1 MVQASASLRSSKGTE
16 RSARRRG
23 RWRRI
28 LLWLAASG
36 VVLVGLTYWAVHR
49 FEWAGPLVANSL
61 RAVIGV
67 DNVAHLEDLVYAAE
81 DRVNRLTRKN
91 EKPQAHW
98 QVPAVA
104 PALSNTPPASA
115 SAVPEAARLPPFAPK
130 DPGPAL
136 KQWSAPGDGKWVPM
150 VDPRRPGEP
159 TYMMKTLLHPDV
171 GRSWAEV
178 FVVAVDLRRVRVYAV
193 AGTRE
198 PAADSPEGEKYERT
212 ALIPSA
218 HDDELLGAFNGGFMT
233 EHGGYGMKVDGVTL
247 VKPKPNACTL
257 AVYADDSVRIAP
269 WKDIAADEPRMRWFR
284 QAPECMWSSDV
295 LHPGLVG
302 GKGLKWGATL
312 DGDTVIRRSA
322 VGLNAARDVLY
333 VSITNHT
340 SARVLADGMHHCGA
354 VDVAQLDVNW
364 SYPKFVTF
372 EPGEGSPERKAV
384 ALSEGFEYSPD
395 EYIRKKQRRDFFYL
409 MRKDTG
415 LLPPSDYAA
424 PSASAAPAASPP
436 PSATPQP

>member
-1 MVQASASLRSSKGTE
+1 MVQASASLRSSKRTE
-16 RSARRRG
+16 RPARRRG

-28 LLWLAASG
+28 LLWLLGSG
-36 VVLVGLTYWAVHR
+36 ALLVALTYWAVHR

-104 PALSNTPPASA
+104 PAPSAATAAPSA
-115 SAVPEAARLPPFAPK
+115 SAATPSVAPFTLK

-136 KQWSAPGDGKWVPM
+136 KAWSAPGDGKWVPM
-150 VDPRRPGEP
+150 VDARRPGEP
-159 TYMMKTLLHPDV
+159 PYMLKTLLHPDA

-178 FVVAVDLRRVRVYAV
+178 FVVAVDLRRVRLYAV

-198 PAADSPEGEKYERT
+198 PAADSPDGEKYERT
-212 ALIPSA
+212 ALIPSE
-218 HDDELLGAFNGGFMT
+218 HDEELLGAFNGGFMT
-233 EHGGYGMKVDGVTL
+233 EHGGYGMKIDGVTL
-247 VKPKPNACTL
+247 VKPKPNACTI
-257 AVYADDSVRIAP
+257 AVYADDSLRIAP
-269 WKDIAADEPRMRWFR
+269 WHDIAADEPRMRWFR
-284 QAPECMWSSDV
+284 QAPECMWSGNV

-322 VGLNAARDVLY
+322 IGLNAARDVLY

-372 EPGEGSPERKAV
+372 EPGDAGAGRKAV
-384 ALSEGFEYSPD
+384 ALADGFEYSPD

-415 LLPPSDYAA
+415 LTPPAGYVAPSPPAA
-424 PSASAAPAASPP
+424 PPN
-436 PSATPQP
+436 

>member
-1 MVQASASLRSSKGTE
+1 MVQASASV
-16 RSARRRG
+16 RSAKKSERKPGWRG

-28 LLWLAASG
+28 LLWVSG
-36 VVLVGLTYWAVHR
+36 VGVALVLLTYWLVHR

-67 DNVAHLEDLVYAAE
+67 DNVARLEDFVYAIE

-98 QVPAVA
+98 QVPAAAPPVSAAPVA
-104 PALSNTPPASA
+104 SSDAP
-115 SAVPEAARLPPFAPK
+115 RLPPFAPK
-130 DPGPAL
+130 EPGPWP
-136 KQWSAPGDGKWVPM
+136 KGWSAPGDGKWVPM
-150 VDPRRPGEP
+150 TDARRPGEP
-159 TYMMKTLLHPDV
+159 TYMMKTLLHPDS
-171 GRSWAEV
+171 GRSWADV
-178 FVVAVDLRRVRVYAV
+178 FVVAIDLRRARLYAM

-198 PAADSPEGEKYERT
+198 PAADSPEGEKYQRK
-212 ALIPSA
+212 ALIPSEH
-218 HDDELLGAFNGGFMT
+218 HDDLLGAFNGGFMT
-233 EHGGYGMKVDGVTL
+233 EHGGYGMKVDGVL
-247 VKPKPNACTL
+247 IVKPKPNACTI
-257 AVYADDSVRIAP
+257 AVYDDDSMRIAT
-269 WKDIAADEPRMRWFR
+269 WSKLAEDESKLRWYR
-284 QAPECMWSSDV
+284 QAPECMWEADK

-322 VGLNAARDVLY
+322 IGLNAARDVLF
-333 VSITNHT
+333 VSITNHS
-340 SARVLADGMHHCGA
+340 SARVLADGMHHAGA

-372 EPGEGSPERKAV
+372 EPGDAGPGRVAV
-384 ALSEGFEYSPD
+384 ALAEGFEYSPD

-415 LLPPSDYAA
+415 LAPPSGFV
-424 PSASAAPAASPP
+424 PSPAPAP
-436 PSATPQP
+436 

>member
-1 MVQASASLRSSKGTE
+1 MVQASASLRSSKKAE
-16 RSARRRG
+16 RPARRRG

-28 LLWLAASG
+28 LLWLFGIG
-36 VVLVGLTYWAVHR
+36 VLLVGLVYWAVHR

-67 DNVAHLEDLVYAAE
+67 DNVAKLEDLVYAVE

-98 QVPAVA
+98 QVPATA
-104 PALSNTPPASA
+104 PTPAPPPSAAPSAS
-115 SAVPEAARLPPFAPK
+115 SAVPTLPPFTLP
-130 DPGPAL
+130 DPGPWPKA
-136 KQWSAPGDGKWVPM
+136 WAAPGDGKWVPM
-150 VDPRRPGEP
+150 VDPRRPAEP
-159 TYMMKTLLHPDV
+159 VYMLKTLLHPDA

-178 FVVAVDLRRVRVYAV
+178 FVVAVDLRRVRLYAV

-198 PAADSPEGEKYERT
+198 PAADSPEGEKYERK
-212 ALIPSA
+212 ALIPTE
-218 HDDELLGAFNGGFMT
+218 HDEELLAAFNGGFMT
-233 EHGGYGMKVDGVTL
+233 EHGGYGMQIDGVTL
-247 VKPKPNACTL
+247 VKPKPHACTIV
-257 AVYADDSVRIAP
+257 VYNDDSMRIAP
-269 WKDIAADEPRMRWFR
+269 WKDLQDTAANVRWLR
-284 QAPECMWSSDV
+284 QAPECMWHDDK
-295 LHPGLVG
+295 LHPGLIG

-322 VGLNAARDVLY
+322 IGLNATRDVLF
-333 VSITNHT
+333 VSITNHST
-340 SARVLADGMHHCGA
+340 ARVLADGMHHVGA

-372 EPGEGSPERKAV
+372 EAPSGATQRNAV
-384 ALSEGFEYSPD
+384 ALAEGFEYSPD

-415 LLPPSDYAA
+415 LTPPAGFTA
-424 PSASAAPAASPP
+424 PKN
-436 PSATPQP
+436 

>member
-1 MVQASASLRSSKGTE
+1 
-16 RSARRRG
+16 
-23 RWRRI
+23 
-28 LLWLAASG
+28 
-36 VVLVGLTYWAVHR
+36 
-49 FEWAGPLVANSL
+49 
-61 RAVIGV
+61 
-67 DNVAHLEDLVYAAE
+67 
-81 DRVNRLTRKN
+81 
-91 EKPQAHW
+91 
-98 QVPAVA
+98 
-104 PALSNTPPASA
+104 
-115 SAVPEAARLPPFAPK
+115 
-130 DPGPAL
+130 
-136 KQWSAPGDGKWVPM
+136 
-150 VDPRRPGEP
+150 
-159 TYMMKTLLHPDV
+159 MMKTLLHPDA

-212 ALIPSA
+212 ALIPNA
-218 HDDELLGAFNGGFMT
+218 HGEELLGAFNGGFMT

-247 VKPKPNACTL
+247 VKPKPTACTI
-257 AVYADDSVRIAP
+257 AVYADDSMRIGP
-269 WKDIAADEPRMRWFR
+269 WKDMAADEPRMRWYR
-284 QAPECMWSSDV
+284 QSPECMWSNGV

-312 DGDTVIRRSA
+312 DGDTVIRRSGI
-322 VGLNAARDVLY
+322 GLNATRDVLY

-372 EPGEGSPERKAV
+372 EPSPTGPARQAV
-384 ALSEGFEYSPD
+384 ALAAGFEYSPD

-415 LLPPSDYAA
+415 LTPPNGYVAPQASDHVA
-424 PSASAAPAASPP
+424 PDN
-436 PSATPQP
+436 

>member
-1 MVQASASLRSSKGTE
+1 LG
-16 RSARRRG
+16 
-23 RWRRI
+23 
-28 LLWLAASG
+28 LG
-36 VVLVGLTYWAVHR
+36 VGFVALTYWAVHR

-61 RAVIGV
+61 RSVIGV
-67 DNVAHLEDLVYAAE
+67 DNVAHLEDLVYAVE

-91 EKPQAHW
+91 EQPQAHW
-98 QVPAVA
+98 QVPAAATTPPPAVSAA
-104 PALSNTPPASA
+104 PAAAT
-115 SAVPEAARLPPFAPK
+115 EAPRLPPFSLP

-136 KQWSAPGDGKWVPM
+136 KAWSAPGDGKWVPM
-150 VDPRRPGEP
+150 LDARRPGEP
-159 TYMMKTLLHPDV
+159 PYMLKTLLHTDG

-178 FVVAVDLRRVRVYAV
+178 FVVAIDLRRVRLYAV

-247 VKPKPNACTL
+247 VKPKPNACSI
-257 AVYADDSVRIAP
+257 AVYDDDSLRIAP
-269 WKDIAADEPRMRWFR
+269 WKDIAADEPKMRWFR
-284 QAPECMWSSDV
+284 QAPECMWSENK
-295 LHPGLVG
+295 LHPGLQG

-322 VGLNAARDVLY
+322 IGLNQARDVLF

-340 SARVLADGMHHCGA
+340 TARALADGMHHCGA

-372 EPGEGSPERKAV
+372 EPSGAAPQRNAV
-384 ALSEGFEYSPD
+384 ALADGFEYSPD

-409 MRKDTG
+409 LRKDTG
-415 LLPPSDYAA
+415 VEPPTGYVA
-424 PSASAAPAASPP
+424 PPK
-436 PSATPQP
+436 

>member
-1 MVQASASLRSSKGTE
+1 MVQASASLRSSKRAE
-16 RSARRRG
+16 RPQRRRG

-28 LLWLAASG
+28 LLWLFGIG
-36 VVLVGLTYWAVHR
+36 VALVALTYWAVHR

-61 RAVIGV
+61 RSVIGV
-67 DNVAHLEDLVYAAE
+67 DNVARLEDFVYAVE

-98 QVPAVA
+98 QVPAAA
-104 PALSNTPPASA
+104 PAPSAAPAA
-115 SAVPEAARLPPFAPK
+115 SSDAPRLPAFAPK

-136 KQWSAPGDGKWVPM
+136 KAWSAPGDGKWVPIL
-150 VDPRRPGEP
+150 DARRPGEP
-159 TYMMKTLLHPDV
+159 PYMMKTLLHPDA

-178 FVVAVDLRRVRVYAV
+178 FVVAVDLRRVRLYAV

-212 ALIPSA
+212 ALIPTA
-218 HDDELLGAFNGGFMT
+218 HDQELLGAFNGGFMT
-233 EHGGYGMKVDGVTL
+233 EHGGYGMKLDGVVL
-247 VKPKPNACTL
+247 VKPKPNACSI
-257 AVYADDSVRIAP
+257 AVYDDDSVRIAP
-269 WKDIAADEPRMRWFR
+269 WHEIAADQPKMRWFR
-284 QAPECMWSSDV
+284 QAPECMWAGDK
-295 LHPGLVG
+295 LHPALVG

-322 VGLNAARDVLY
+322 IGLNAARDVLY

-354 VDVAQLDVNW
+354 IDVAQLDVNW

-372 EPGEGSPERKAV
+372 ELGGGGPERQAV
-384 ALSEGFEYSPD
+384 ALADGFEYSPD

-409 MRKDTG
+409 MRNDTG
-415 LLPPSDYAA
+415 V
-424 PSASAAPAASPP
+424 SPP
-436 PSATPQP
+436 AGYVAKE

>member
-1 MVQASASLRSSKGTE
+1 MVQASASVRSSKRTE
-16 RSARRRG
+16 RPQRGRG

-28 LLWLAASG
+28 LLWLFG
-36 VVLVGLTYWAVHR
+36 VGLALVALTYWAVHR

-67 DNVAHLEDLVYAAE
+67 DNVAHLEDLVYAVE
-81 DRVNRLTRKN
+81 DHVNRLTRKN

-98 QVPAVA
+98 QVPTPAAAPSAA
-104 PALSNTPPASA
+104 PAASSDA
-115 SAVPEAARLPPFAPK
+115 PRLPAFAPK

-136 KQWSAPGDGKWVPM
+136 KAWSAPGDGKWVPIA
-150 VDPRRPGEP
+150 DTRRPGESP
-159 TYMMKTLLHPDV
+159 YMMKTLLHPDA

-178 FVVAVDLRRVRVYAV
+178 FVVAIDLRRVRLYAV

-198 PAADSPEGEKYERT
+198 PAADSPEGEKYQRS
-212 ALIPSA
+212 ALIPTDHA
-218 HDDELLGAFNGGFMT
+218 QELLGAFNGGFMT
-233 EHGGYGMKVDGVTL
+233 EHGGYGMKLDGVTL
-247 VKPKPNACTL
+247 VKPKPNACSI
-257 AVYADDSVRIAP
+257 AVYNDDSVRIAP
-269 WKDIAADEPRMRWFR
+269 WRDLAADEAQMRWFR
-284 QAPECMWSSDV
+284 QTPECMWAADK

-302 GKGLKWGATL
+302 GNSLKWGATL

-322 VGLNAARDVLY
+322 IGLNAARDVLY

-354 VDVAQLDVNW
+354 IDVAQLDVNW

-372 EPGEGSPERKAV
+372 ELGGGGPERQAV
-384 ALSEGFEYSPD
+384 ALADGFEYSPD

-409 MRKDTG
+409 MRNDTG
-415 LLPPSDYAA
+415 VSPPNGYAA
-424 PSASAAPAASPP
+424 KE
-436 PSATPQP
+436 

>member
-1 MVQASASLRSSKGTE
+1 MVQASASLRSPKRAE
-16 RSARRRG
+16 RPSRRSG

-28 LLWLAASG
+28 LLWLLGAG
-36 VVLVGLTYWAVHR
+36 VGLVGLTYWAVHR

-67 DNVAHLEDLVYAAE
+67 DNVAHLEDLVYAVE
-81 DRVNRLTRKN
+81 DRLNRFTRKN

-98 QVPAVA
+98 QVPAA
-104 PALSNTPPASA
+104 TASA
-115 SAVPEAARLPPFAPK
+115 APPPSSGVASSGAAAALPPFAPA

-136 KQWSAPGDGKWVPM
+136 KAWSAPGDGKWVPIL
-150 VDPRRPGEP
+150 DARRPGEP
-159 TYMMKTLLHPDV
+159 PYMMKTLLHPDA

-178 FVVAVDLRRVRVYAV
+178 FVVAVDLRRVRLYAV

-198 PAADSPEGEKYERT
+198 PAADNPEGEKYERS
-212 ALIPSA
+212 ALIPTA
-218 HDDELLGAFNGGFMT
+218 HDAELLGAFNGGFMT
-233 EHGGYGMKVDGVTL
+233 EHGGYGMKIDGVTI
-247 VKPKPNACTL
+247 VKPKPNACTV
-257 AVYADDSVRIAP
+257 AVYNDDSVRIAP
-269 WKDIAADEPRMRWFR
+269 WHDIAADEPRMRWFR
-284 QAPECMWSSDV
+284 QAPECMWSQDK
-295 LHPGLVG
+295 LHPGLQG

-322 VGLNAARDVLY
+322 IGLNAARDILY
-333 VSITNHT
+333 VSITNHST
-340 SARVLADGMHHCGA
+340 ARVLADGMHHCGA

-372 EPGEGSPERKAV
+372 EPGNAGPERQAV
-384 ALSEGFEYSPD
+384 ALADGFEYSPD

-415 LLPPSDYAA
+415 LVPPAGYTA
-424 PSASAAPAASPP
+424 PSTASP
-436 PSATPQP
+436 TTKD

>member
-1 MVQASASLRSSKGTE
+1 MVQASASLRSSKRTE
-16 RSARRRG
+16 RSAARRG
-23 RWRRI
+23 RCGRI
-28 LLWLAASG
+28 LLWLLGAG
-36 VVLVGLTYWAVHR
+36 VLTVALTYWAVHR

-81 DRVNRLTRKN
+81 DRVNRLTRRH
-91 EKPQAHW
+91 EQPQAHW

-104 PALSNTPPASA
+104 PAP
-115 SAVPEAARLPPFAPK
+115 SAVPVASTGAPRLPPFAPP

-136 KQWSAPGDGKWVPM
+136 KAWSAPGDGKWVPM
-150 VDPRRPGEP
+150 VDARRPGEP
-159 TYMMKTLLHPDV
+159 TYMMKTLLHPDA

-198 PAADSPEGEKYERT
+198 PAADSPEGEKYERS

-247 VKPKPNACTL
+247 VKPKPNACTI
-257 AVYADDSVRIAP
+257 AVYADDSMRIGP
-269 WKDIAADEPRMRWFR
+269 WRDMAADEPEMRWYR
-284 QAPECMWSSDV
+284 QAPECMWSKGV

-312 DGDTVIRRSA
+312 DGDTVIRRSGI
-322 VGLNAARDVLY
+322 GLNAARDVLY

-340 SARVLADGMHHCGA
+340 SARVLADGMRHCGA

-372 EPGEGSPERKAV
+372 EPGTAGPERQAV
-384 ALSEGFEYSPD
+384 ALADGFEYSPD

-409 MRKDTG
+409 TRKDTG
-415 LLPPSDYAA
+415 LAPPQGYVAPKASDHVA
-424 PSASAAPAASPP
+424 PDN
-436 PSATPQP
+436 

>member
-1 MVQASASLRSSKGTE
+1 MVQASASLRSSKRTE
-16 RSARRRG
+16 QKAPRRG
-23 RWRRI
+23 RWRRL
-28 LLWLAASG
+28 LLWLFFAGMA
-36 VVLVGLTYWAVHR
+36 LVALTYWAVHR

-98 QVPAVA
+98 QVPTVA
-104 PALSNTPPASA
+104 KSPSAAPPVPAASA
-115 SAVPEAARLPPFAPK
+115 AAPSVPPFALK

-136 KQWSAPGDGKWVPM
+136 KAWSAPGDGKWVPM
-150 VDPRRPGEP
+150 VDARRPGEP
-159 TYMMKTLLHPDV
+159 PYMLKTLLHPDA

-178 FVVAVDLRRVRVYAV
+178 FVVAVDLRRVRLYAV

-198 PAADSPEGEKYERT
+198 PAADSPEGEKYERS
-212 ALIPSA
+212 ALIPSE
-218 HDDELLGAFNGGFMT
+218 HDQELLGAFNGGFMT
-233 EHGGYGMKVDGVTL
+233 EHGGYGMKLDGVTL
-247 VKPKPNACTL
+247 VKPKPNACTI
-257 AVYADDSVRIAP
+257 AVYTDDSVRIAP
-269 WKDIAADEPRMRWFR
+269 WREIAADEPRMRWFR
-284 QAPECMWSSDV
+284 QAPECMWSSNV

-322 VGLNAARDVLY
+322 IGLNATRDVLY

-372 EPGEGSPERKAV
+372 EPSDAGAERKAV
-384 ALSEGFEYSPD
+384 ALADGFEYSPD

-415 LLPPSDYAA
+415 L
-424 PSASAAPAASPP
+424 AAPAGYVP
-436 PSATPQP
+436 PSAPHAPPN